1 MAAANSTATCE
12 DSSVQTADV
21 QGKVVFSQD
30 GVFVHTAVLTAT
42 QGANIIQGT
51 VTIIEKQNST
61 FVDWSPAVNEEEE
74 FELETSD
81 YSEWDLVTQSKQ
93 EDGSVQKRKRIS
105 MYAIHFNVSELHSIR
120 RSDPKL
126 AWSYAVFM
134 LKNGTTQPALHFHS
148 GGISEMI
155 RRLQRYIW
163 ITRSPHNHK
172 LFVVAEDHNALKK
185 SLDHL
190 ELFPE
195 DNVPHRVPWHKL
207 LHSAYYDGMDALS
220 KVTRYVR
227 DVYVGYQEGVE
238 VTQEEEQ
245 ENGLKKEPEFE
256 DLGDDANHSDET
268 SVPGKRDLGEVPE
281 VSRGEP
287 MRLNEWQSFLDDVG
301 RVTDV
306 KKLKDRIFHGGIDE
320 LIRKTVWQYLLGYKK
335 YGYTAQSQQTLF
347 RGKEEEYKTMKWQWQ
362 SMTKTQENNFSEF
375 RERKHLVDKDV
386 SRTDR
391 THCFYSEA
399 NHSNVKKLYDILLTY
414 CMYNFDLGYVQGMSD
429 LLSPILFL
437 MEDEV
442 EAFWCFVGFMEKV
455 AHNFEENQEGMKAQ
469 LHQLAVLL
477 KFVDPHFYKYLEEH
491 DSGNLYFCFRWL
503 LICFK
508 REFTFPDIM
517 TLWETLWSQRLSP
530 NYHLIVCLAILDKH
544 RHIIMENRFG
554 FTEILKYINDLAYN
568 IDVQEVLVRAE
579 QICLQLLVYP
589 DVPAEVK
596 DILTGKNEAMMT
608 PNVEKTDPFLMA
620 HSRHMVHLLDGCGLG
635 KASSPLQTS
644 NLTACD
650 TDESIHVLPSDNEI
664 TEGRNETRMND
675 LDRASSRS
683 GRAQV
688 AGESNEV
695 QMNDSDDEIVVL
707 SEEAQNIF

>member
-1 MAAANSTATCE
+1 MAAANSAATCE
-12 DSSVQTADV
+12 DPSVKAADDV
-21 QGKVVFSQD
+21 QGKVVFNQD
-30 GVFVHTAVLTAT
+30 GVFVHTAVSTAT
-42 QGANIIQGT
+42 QGANIIPGI

-61 FVDWSPAVNEEEE
+61 FVDWSPAVGEEEE
-74 FELETSD
+74 FELESSD

-93 EDGSVQKRKRIS
+93 EDASVHYKKKRKS
-105 MYAIHFNVSELHSIR
+105 MYAIHFNVTELHSIR

-163 ITRSPHNHK
+163 ITRSPHNYK
-172 LFVVAEDHNALKK
+172 LYVVAEEHSALKE

-190 ELFPE
+190 QLFSE
-195 DNVPHRVPWHKL
+195 DNLHRGGPWQKL

-227 DVYVGYQEGVE
+227 DVYVGYQQGVE
-238 VTQEEEQ
+238 DTQGEVE
-245 ENGLKKEPEFE
+245 ENGPKKEHEFE
-256 DLGDDANHSDET
+256 DLGDVGNHSDEIA
-268 SVPGKRDLGEVPE
+268 VPEKRDLGEVPE
-281 VSRGEP
+281 VTREEP
-287 MRLNEWQSFLDDVG
+287 MRLNEWQSFLDDAG
-301 RVTDV
+301 RITDV
-306 KKLKDRIFHGGIDE
+306 KKLKNRIFHGGIDE
-320 LIRKTVWQYLLGYKK
+320 LIRKPVWQYLLGYKK
-335 YGYTAQSQQTLF
+335 YGYTVRSQQTLF
-347 RGKEEEYKTMKWQWQ
+347 RGKEEEYKSMKWQWQ
-362 SMTKTQENNFSEF
+362 SMTKTHEKNFSEF
-375 RERKHLVDKDV
+375 RERKHLVAPRSDEHKP
-386 SRTDR
+386 SPHNSHTL
-391 THCFYSEA
+391 S
-399 NHSNVKKLYDILLTY
+399 SKQDILLTY

-442 EAFWCFVGFMEKV
+442 EAFWCFVGFMEKL
-455 AHNFEENQEGMKAQ
+455 AHNFDENQEGMKAQ

-508 REFTFPDIM
+508 REFSFPDIM
-517 TLWETLWSQRLSP
+517 TLWETLWSQSLSP

-544 RHIIMENRFG
+544 RRVIMENNFG

-568 IDVQEVLVRAE
+568 LDVQEVLVRAE
-579 QICLQLLVYP
+579 QICVQLLAYP
-589 DVPAEVK
+589 DLPAEVN

-608 PNVEKTDPFLMA
+608 PNVEKTDPYLMA
-620 HSRHMVHLLDGCGLG
+620 HNRHVVSLLEGCGLG

-650 TDESIHVLPSDNEI
+650 TDESIHVLPSENRSTEDN
-664 TEGRNETRMND
+664 NETEIND
-675 LDRASSRS
+675 LDRASARSSRP
-683 GRAQV
+683 QIE
-688 AGESNEV
+688 GESNEA